1 MKGSY
6 GFRMSRL
13 PEREMATRIDD
24 VDVDSAAPNKDQ
36 FSTSHIMHHLNARTL
51 SSRECYPRCDDRV
64 CPTVR
69 GLS

>member
-1 MKGSY
+1 MRGSY
-6 GFRMSRL
+6 GSRMSRL
-13 PEREMATRIDD
+13 PERELVTRTD
-24 VDVDSAAPNKDQ
+24 DVDSAAPNMDQ